1 VEIYH
6 ASHGA
11 WETRSPVRT
20 FLPMD
25 FGGQP
30 YLVCGYTC
38 TPLVTFPVAD
48 LLPGKKLVGT
58 TVAELGNRNTP
69 LDMVSYE
76 KDGERYILV
85 ANTSRGLMKV
95 STKGIESMAG
105 LTERV
110 SGPTGLGF
118 ETIEDL
124 EAVTQMDVL
133 DDDRALVLLQE
144 RGKPTRLRAIDLP

>member
-1 VEIYH
+1 
-6 ASHGA
+6 
-11 WETRSPVRT
+11 
-20 FLPMD
+20 
-25 FGGQP
+25 
-30 YLVCGYTC
+30 
-38 TPLVTFPVAD
+38 
-48 LLPGKKLVGT
+48 
-58 TVAELGNRNTP
+58 
-69 LDMVSYE
+69 MVSYE

-118 ETIEDL
+118 ETVEDL